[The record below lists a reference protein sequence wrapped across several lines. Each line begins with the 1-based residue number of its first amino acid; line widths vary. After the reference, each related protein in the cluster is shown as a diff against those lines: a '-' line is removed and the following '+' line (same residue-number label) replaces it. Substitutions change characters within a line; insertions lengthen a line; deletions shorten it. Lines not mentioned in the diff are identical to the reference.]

1 MRDFIKESLY
11 DPKDG
16 YFSSRDT
23 VGTLPNRL
31 DYGQLMGQ
39 NDYMNEV
46 AASYAALGTRWLT
59 PAEIFSPHYGGALAR
74 WVASIWRH
82 RHGAPPT
89 PLAADALAG
98 HTSAEEEGSG
108 TATES
113 DASPHPA
120 AEAACT
126 GASEAKVTGP
136 AGLSAAET
144 QMPASVGFS
153 PLRIY
158 EIGGGTGTLALDVLD
173 WLAENDP
180 EVYAVTKYVSV
191 EISATLAGAQR
202 ERLRATPH
210 SGRWDA
216 LVGDASSPATWG
228 ARDASPCVVLACEV
242 LDNLPHDKAVR
253 ADPRGRDGSAP
264 QGERPL
270 AWREVRVKG
279 AKSRDGNLRET
290 HAPLSDDLL
299 IRALRVRD
307 RVTAERDAEGGLLE
321 RFKRTIFERVHS
333 TAWVPTG
340 ALRLFDAL
348 HAARPNH
355 LLFAADF
362 DELPE
367 VVVRGEGA
375 PLVATTRGGQ
385 TLDHVT
391 YLVPRGS
398 ADIFFPSDFELL
410 AQLYRESAEVSRER
424 HAVRRVRARTTQ
436 AGTPAKEAN
445 AQHEKSGAFFERWTE
460 PAAGITLGGYRPIV
474 EDYSNTSVLVAGD
487 EEALATTTRGPDD
500 HRLPKPSWTNVL
512 RFKN

>member
-1 MRDFIKESLY
+1 
-11 DPKDG
+11 
-16 YFSSRDT
+16 
-23 VGTLPNRL
+23 
-31 DYGQLMGQ
+31 MGQ

-82 RHGAPPT
+82 RHGVPPVPVPTVGGAGGEAVGGAAAGGAEAAAPRSEQITAPEDANESGSGK
-89 PLAADALAG
+89 AAASEVVAAPALAP
-98 HTSAEEEGSG
+98 AA
-108 TATES
+108 TAP
-113 DASPHPA
+113 AA
-120 AEAACT
+120 AEAVGAAT
-126 GASEAKVTGP
+126 GGR
-136 AGLSAAET
+136 AAP
-144 QMPASVGFS
+144 PASTSPRLS

-216 LVGDASSPATWG
+216 LVGDASSPSTWG

-253 ADPRGRDGSAP
+253 ADPRGRDGATASD
-264 QGERPL
+264 ERPL

-279 AKSRDGNLRET
+279 SRSKDGSLRET
-290 HAPLSDDLL
+290 HAPLSDELL
-299 IRALRVRD
+299 LRALRVRD
-307 RVTAERDAEGGLLE
+307 RVSEERDAEGGLL
-321 RFKRTIFERVHS
+321 RRLKRSVFERVHS

-385 TLDHVT
+385 TLDHAT

-410 AQLYRESAEVSRER
+410 ARLYRESAERARAR
-424 HAVRRVRARTTQ
+424 HAARKGRARAPQT
-436 AGTPAKEAN
+436 AGSTAEQPG
-445 AQHEKSGAFFERWTE
+445 AQHEKSGDFFERWTE
-460 PAAGITLGGYRPIV
+460 PGAGITLGGYRPIV
-474 EDYSNTSVLVAGD
+474 EDYSNTSVLVAG
-487 EEALATTTRGPDD
+487 EAKALAITTRGPDD
-500 HRLPKPSWTNVL
+500 HRPPKPSWTNVL
-512 RFKN
+512 RFKE